1 MTYRVKISSRAQR
14 DIDAFGRY
22 CRKHSFEFW
31 QEHAV
36 RLAHVFETLL
46 PESPQMWS
54 HFFVT
59 GAPYRAY
66 LFDAGVRTKYWLV
79 YSIDEE
85 SRTVRIM
92 RMWNAASNPKKFR
105 V

>member
-1 MTYRVKISSRAQR
+1 
-14 DIDAFGRY
+14 
-22 CRKHSFEFW
+22 
-31 QEHAV
+31 
-36 RLAHVFETLL
+36 
-46 PESPQMWS
+46 MWS